1 MKLAFILFKYFPF
14 GGLQRDFIRI
24 AGICHERGHQVRVY
38 CMAWEGARPEGFDI
52 RVLPPSGFAATTRN
66 ARFHEQVMKS
76 LQAEPVDQ
84 IVGFNRMPGLDV
96 YYAADTCF
104 EEKAQKQ
111 RSWLYRQTE
120 RYRQFSNWEREV
132 FGADKSTR
140 ILLISAIQKGLFK
153 LYYRTQEERMFLLP
167 PGIARDRC
175 RPENGDEIRAE
186 FRREFGL
193 SDDDRLVLM
202 VGSGFRT
209 KGLDRAIEALAA
221 LPEGQKKHTRF
232 FVIGQD
238 KPKAFLQ
245 QARKQGVSEHITFF
259 SGRDDVPRF
268 LLGADVLIHPAY
280 NENTGTVLLEALV
293 AGLPVLVTDV
303 CGYAAY
309 IDDAKAGKLIKSPF
323 RQDELNH
330 TLSEM
335 LDSPERQQWQQNAL
349 AYAADA
355 DIYDMPLRAVEVIEA
370 SGERGTDA
378 VSE

>member
-24 AGICHERGHQVRVY
+24 ASICQERGHTVRVY
-38 CMAWEGARPEGFDI
+38 CMAWEGSRPEGFDI
-52 RVLPPSGFAATTRN
+52 RILPPTGFAATKRN
-66 ARFHEQVMKS
+66 ARFHQQVMQS
-76 LQAEPVDQ
+76 LDTEPVDQ
-84 IVGFNRMPGLDV
+84 VVGFNRMPDLNV

-120 RYRQFSNWEREV
+120 RYRQFSSWEQAV
-132 FGADKSTR
+132 FGADQTTQ
-140 ILLISAIQKGLFK
+140 ILLISAIQKELFK
-153 LYYRTQEERMFLLP
+153 HYYQTPEARMHLLP

-175 RPENGDEIRAE
+175 RPENADDIRTA
-186 FRREFGL
+186 FRHELGL
-193 SDDDRLVLM
+193 EENDRLILM

-209 KGLDRAIEALAA
+209 KGLDRAIQALAA
-221 LPEGQKKHTRF
+221 LSQEQKSRTRF

-238 KPKAFLQ
+238 KPQAFEKL
-245 QARKQGVSEHITFF
+245 ANKLGVQDQLTFF

-303 CGYAAY
+303 CGYATY
-309 IDDAKAGKLIKSPF
+309 IEKADAGMLLKSPF
-323 RQDELNH
+323 SQDDLNRK
-330 TLSEM
+330 LSEM
-335 LDSPERQQWQQNAL
+335 LDSTKRQQWQDNAL
-349 AYAADA
+349 AFAADA

-370 SGERGTDA
+370 SGRGDADA
-378 VSE
+378 VSA